1 MEYPRRAT
9 FELTSR
15 GGLIDEEALLEAL
28 ETDKLHGVG
37 LDVYPSEPQIN
48 PKFFDNPK
56 VTLLP
61 HMGTE

>member
-1 MEYPRRAT
+1 VSAEHNT
-9 FELTSR
+9 SVLTRR
-15 GGLIDEEALLEAL
+15 GGLINENALLEAL
-28 ETDKLHGVG
+28 EADKLHGVG

-48 PKFFDNPK
+48 PKFFDHPK

>member
-1 MEYPRRAT
+1 
-9 FELTSR
+9 
-15 GGLIDEEALLEAL
+15 LLEAL

-48 PKFFDNPK
+48 PKFFDHPK